1 MISCLFFIC
10 FSLKCRK
17 ALVDPFQ
24 HVKDFEDL
32 VRTVVTLCNPEEQE
46 RLREMED
53 WIVKNEVCFFKRS
66 KNEKGTAAAILR
78 CAKEKYCAQGTWVL
92 AEGFNSFLG
101 NVLHSEGWPSEGR
114 VAMLRSVGE
123 DHLNQNVH
131 CHLAHIKKAC

>member
-1 MISCLFFIC
+1 M
-10 FSLKCRK
+10 
-17 ALVDPFQ
+17 Q

-53 WIVKNEVCFFKRS
+53 WIVKNEVCLFQNHNTTTS
-66 KNEKGTAAAILR
+66 KGQSLQLEGT
-78 CAKEKYCAQGTWVL
+78 KDVKTCAQGTWVL

-114 VAMLRSVGE
+114 VAMLRWVNKIIE
-123 DHLNQNVH
+123 
-131 CHLAHIKKAC
+131 